1 MNLCHVVLIHS
12 YSQFSRDPA
21 ARPMLATHTLVFAL
35 GAFLSLPQTI
45 LGGLVQSQSLVF
57 PPEIDATANLDNIRQ
72 IFTDSY
78 AVYK

>member
-1 MNLCHVVLIHS
+1 
-12 YSQFSRDPA
+12 
-21 ARPMLATHTLVFAL
+21 MLATHTLVFAL

-45 LGGLVQSQSLVF
+45 LGGLVQSQNLVF
-57 PPEIDATANLDNIRQ
+57 PSEIDVTANLNTVKQ